1 MYDYIIV
8 GAGLYGASM
17 ANMLHELGY
26 NILVVEKHH
35 DIGGMCQDVKV
46 DDFYVHLHGA
56 HIFHT
61 SNDRVWDFVNRF
73 ATFNNFI
80 NSPKA
85 SYNGKLYSL
94 PFNMNTFYELFG
106 ARTAFEAKR
115 AIERDRVPCENP
127 ANLEEHILDIAGK
140 TIYETLVKHYTEKQ
154 WGKSCKELP
163 ASHIKRLPF
172 RFVFDNNYFDDKYQ
186 GIPTEGYTNM
196 IRNMLKGIKVE
207 LEFDFCEHRNL
218 EWCMINCRRQIIYTG
233 SIDDIMQRK
242 YGRLTYRSLHFETF
256 LLQDADVQSNAVLNW
271 TGPEF
276 KQTRTIEHK
285 HFMKNSTSPRTV
297 ITYEYPEQYDGTNE
311 RYYPIDSVDNDELRR
326 LYREHIPEKIF
337 FGGRLG
343 KFKYFDMDDVIE
355 EAMKDL
361 KVIIR

>member
-8 GAGLYGASM
+8 GAGLYGATM
-17 ANMLHELGY
+17 ARLLHDQGY
-26 NILVVEKHH
+26 RVLFVEKQNEV
-35 DIGGMCQDVKV
+35 GGMCQDTRV

-61 SNDRVWDFVNRF
+61 SNERVWEFVNRF

-85 SYNGKLYSL
+85 FYRGKLYSL

-106 ARTAFEAKR
+106 AKNAFEARR
-115 AIERDRVPCENP
+115 AIEQDRVPCENP

-172 RFVFDNNYFDDKYQ
+172 RFVFDNNYFNDKYQ
-186 GIPTEGYTNM
+186 GVPEDGYTNM
-196 IRNMLKGIKVE
+196 IRSMLKHINVWYDY
-207 LEFDFCEHRNL
+207 DFCKPENID
-218 EWCMINCRRQIIYTG
+218 WCMSACRVKIIYTG
-233 SIDDIMQRK
+233 SVDDILDCRH
-242 YGRLTYRSLHFETF
+242 GRLTYRSLQFITETI
-256 LLQDADVQSNAVLNW
+256 QAEDVQSNAVINW

-276 KQTRTIEHK
+276 KHTRTIEHK

-297 ITYEYPEQYDGTNE
+297 ITYEYPEEYDGDNE
-311 RYYPIDSVDNDELRR
+311 RYYPLDNERNDELRR
-326 LYREHIPEKIF
+326 LYRELIPDKIF

-355 EAMKDL
+355 EAMNDL
-361 KVIIR
+361 KVVVR